1 MKIESVYIKFCLVAV
16 IDDEVLK
23 LQCVLANHANTPLEP
38 MKSKQVKYTRKEM
51 FKIKSIL

>member
-38 MKSKQVKYTRKEM
+38 MKSK
-51 FKIKSIL
+51 